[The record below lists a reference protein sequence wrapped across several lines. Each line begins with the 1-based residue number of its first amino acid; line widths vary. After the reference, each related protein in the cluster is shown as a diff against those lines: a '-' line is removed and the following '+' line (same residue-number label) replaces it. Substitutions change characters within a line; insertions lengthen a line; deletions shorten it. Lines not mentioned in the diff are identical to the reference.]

1 MAAAAMLM
9 RQFDLFPLG
18 GEALALGG
26 WRLAAGVSGNF
37 LLGAISTLGV
47 GFYAPCMTMVS
58 LLGMNPVGAF
68 PIMMGSSAFLMP
80 VASLRFVWS
89 RAYLAPVAA
98 GLALGGL
105 AGVPL
110 AAFAVRSL
118 SLTALRWLVIVAVLY
133 AAVLMLRSALARRS
147 GERTAVVADSE

>member
-1 MAAAAMLM
+1 
-9 RQFDLFPLG
+9 
-18 GEALALGG
+18 
-26 WRLAAGVSGNF
+26 
-37 LLGAISTLGV
+37 
-47 GFYAPCMTMVS
+47 
-58 LLGMNPVGAF
+58 
-68 PIMMGSSAFLMP
+68 MP

-105 AGVPL
+105 VGVPL

-118 SLTALRWLVIVAVLY
+118 SLAALRWLVIVAVLY